1 MDLTGRPAQ
10 LILIASVARRY
21 YLEGKSK
28 IEIAEELGLSRFKV
42 GPPARDR
49 PSSSTGI
56 GYALAQQCL
65 RHGFNVLMQVPVTA
79 GRWTRS
85 LALGKKCFYLNLVRR

>member
-1 MDLTGRPAQ
+1 MDFTGRPAQ

-42 GPPARDR
+42 AARSRPPVKFHRHRLRAGATMPAAR
-49 PSSSTGI
+49 
-56 GYALAQQCL
+56 L
-65 RHGFNVLMQVPVTA
+65 
-79 GRWTRS
+79 
-85 LALGKKCFYLNLVRR
+85 